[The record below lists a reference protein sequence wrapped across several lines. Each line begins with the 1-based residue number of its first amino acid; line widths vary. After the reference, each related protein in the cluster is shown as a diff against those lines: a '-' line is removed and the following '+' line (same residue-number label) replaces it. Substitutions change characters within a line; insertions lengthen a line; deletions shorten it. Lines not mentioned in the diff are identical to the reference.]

1 MSRPLEPPPSKVKEF
16 ETQWKRWL
24 FNLFTHVKELF
35 TRVESLE
42 TSTLWV
48 LFDGV
53 TATIIAGNGISSVL
67 RLAQGRYSLVFTNPM
82 NNANYATFI
91 NVNEAEAAVSVGG
104 AVTDLSETVTGV
116 DIFTTTVS
124 SATSQYKDFNRVS
137 VSIIGGTV

>member
-1 MSRPLEPPPSKVKEF
+1 MRLFRQARFEDADHLARINTLEKAQP
-16 ETQWKRWL
+16 
-24 FNLFTHVKELF
+24 
-35 TRVESLE
+35 
-42 TSTLWV
+42 LWV

-53 TATIIAGNGISSVL
+53 TATIIAGNGISGVT
-67 RLAQGRYSLVFTNPM
+67 RNAQGRYSLVFTNPM

-116 DIFTTTVS
+116 NIFTSTVS

-137 VSIIGGTV
+137 VSVFGGVD